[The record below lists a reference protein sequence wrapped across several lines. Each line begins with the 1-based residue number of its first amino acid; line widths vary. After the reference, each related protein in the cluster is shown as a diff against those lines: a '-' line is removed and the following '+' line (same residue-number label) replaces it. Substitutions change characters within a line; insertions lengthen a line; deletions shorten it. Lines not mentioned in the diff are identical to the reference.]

1 MRVAT
6 TYSTFFTE
14 VKEKGHPKLPPKVKD
29 QRSEVD
35 QAVLE
40 LVPCRPPLF
49 LPPLLYADIIAWLSE
64 DASRKMETGI
74 AVGYTRLVR
83 ASYVLASQKN

>member
-1 MRVAT
+1 MN
-6 TYSTFFTE
+6 
-14 VKEKGHPKLPPKVKD
+14 
-29 QRSEVD
+29 

-49 LPPLLYADIIAWLSE
+49 LLPLLYADIIAWPSE
-64 DASRKMETGI
+64 DASRKIETGI

-83 ASYVLASQKN
+83 ASYVLASQEN